1 MVELKEQDYKYN
13 KEKYLEMEE
22 TLHRELGGDVPI
34 DHVGST
40 ALPNMVGKNIID
52 ILVGARDSEEFSRFR
67 EVIKGMGYYASPRSV
82 TEIYQFFASREG
94 ETGEGDIHI
103 HLVIMGTKR
112 YKDFIVLRDY
122 LLNNN
127 AEATSYANYKREL
140 LNSGVTDRKEYR
152 RIKGDYVTSLIE
164 RANRA
169 NK

>member
-13 KEKYLEMEE
+13 KEKYLEMEK
-22 TLHRELGGDVPI
+22 TLHRELGEDVPI

-67 EVIKGMGYYASPRSV
+67 EIIKRMGYYASPRSV

-122 LLNNN
+122 LLNNE

-164 RANRA
+164 RANKA
-169 NK
+169 SK